1 MPSHWKILAV
11 LALAAP
17 LVPGAPVRAEVRHAA
32 PAGFEIGGDVVIHA
46 APDEVWARLVQPD
59 DWWSTGHRWFD
70 GGRLTLDLRPDGC
83 WCETGADG
91 AGARH
96 MTVGN
101 VDPGKGLTLLGGL
114 GPLQALGLDGALRL
128 TLTPGAGGTRPSRTY
143 VVTGYQPGGVEALA
157 GPVDGVLAEQITRL
171 KAAVESGPDA

>member
-1 MPSHWKILAV
+1 
-11 LALAAP
+11 
-17 LVPGAPVRAEVRHAA
+17 
-32 PAGFEIGGDVVIHA
+32 
-46 APDEVWARLVQPD
+46 
-59 DWWSTGHRWFD
+59 
-70 GGRLTLDLRPDGC
+70 
-83 WCETGADG
+83 
-91 AGARH
+91 

-128 TLTPGAGGTRPSRTY
+128 TLTPVAGGTRLGWTY